1 MGKRYTITKE
11 FVFADCLVTPSVYEG
26 VLQRFDA
33 FVSPFI
39 GHLHARTQQQKAL
52 DYMKGLLSDT
62 ERKNVE
68 SIAYFHG
75 EDRQRLQKFIGQSD
89 WDDELI
95 LDKLVKHIAQQIGEK
110 DGVLILDPTSFPKKG
125 KDSVGV
131 QRQWC
136 GRLGKT
142 ENCQVATFLAYA
154 SRVEFALVDRRL
166 FLPDVWIEDKTRC
179 GKAGIPKQHQVK
191 KTRHQ
196 QAIEMI
202 NGRGKML
209 PHQWI
214 AGDDEMGKVPWFRR
228 KLRAQNESYM
238 FAVPSNIL
246 ILDLE
251 MPIKTCKHCGK
262 KQEREFVNVRDWM
275 KTIPEK
281 KWKTIKVRQGHKGWL
296 TVKLV
301 KCRVRA
307 KIENEI
313 GDEETLIVSK
323 WREDNGKPRCDYY
336 LSWSDEPTDLH
347 EYARVI
353 KQAYRIE
360 ESFHRA
366 KGECG
371 LADYQ
376 VRNWKGWHHHVAL
389 NLLTLWFLTEEL
401 LNQKKAY
408 R

>member
-1 MGKRYTITKE
+1 M
-11 FVFADCLVTPSVYEG
+11 PSVYEG
-26 VLQRFDA
+26 VLRRLDE
-33 FVSPFI
+33 FVVPFI
-39 GHLHARTQQQKAL
+39 KHLLARTQRQKTR
-52 DYMKGLLSDT
+52 DYMRGLLSDT

-75 EDRQRLQKFIGQSD
+75 EDRQKLQKFIGQAD
-89 WDDELI
+89 WDDEFM
-95 LDKLVKHIAQQIGEK
+95 LDKLAEQIANEIGED

-125 KDSVGV
+125 DESVGV

-136 GRLGKT
+136 GRLGKV

-154 SRVEFALVDRRL
+154 SSVEFALMDRRL
-166 FLPDVWIEDKTRC
+166 FLPDVWIEDETRC
-179 GKAGIPKQHQVK
+179 DKAGIPKEHQVK

-196 QAIEMI
+196 QALEMI
-202 NGRGKML
+202 NGRGKIL
-209 PHQWI
+209 PHKWI

-228 KLRAQNESYM
+228 KLRAQNESYL

-251 MPIKTCKHCGK
+251 SPTEFCKHCGEK
-262 KQEREFVNVRDWM
+262 LPRDFVGMSVWQKN
-275 KTIPEK
+275 IPSK
-281 KWKTIKVRQGHKGWL
+281 KWKTLKVRRGHKGWL
-296 TVKLV
+296 TVKLTT
-301 KCRVRA
+301 CRVRA
-307 KIENEI
+307 KIENEV

-323 WREDNGKPRCDYY
+323 WREDTGKPRCDYY
-336 LSWSDEPTDLH
+336 LSWSREPVDLH
-347 EYARVI
+347 EYARLI

-389 NLLTLWFLTEEL
+389 SLLTLWFLTVEL

>member
-1 MGKRYTITKE
+1 
-11 FVFADCLVTPSVYEG
+11 
-26 VLQRFDA
+26 
-33 FVSPFI
+33 
-39 GHLHARTQQQKAL
+39 
-52 DYMKGLLSDT
+52 MKGLLSDT

-68 SIAYFHG
+68 SISYFHG
-75 EDRQRLQKFIGQSD
+75 YDRQRLQIFMDQTD
-89 WDDELI
+89 WDDEAI
-95 LDKLVKHIAQQIGEK
+95 LNKLVKHIAKQIGEK
-110 DGVLILDPTSFPKKG
+110 DGVLILGPTSFPKKG
-125 KDSVGV
+125 KESVGV

-166 FLPDVWIEDKTRC
+166 YLPEVWIEDKARC
-179 GKAGIPKQHQVK
+179 DKAGIPPEHQVM
-191 KTRHQ
+191 KTRHEQ
-196 QAIEMI
+196 SLEMI

-209 PHQWI
+209 PHKWI

-238 FAVPSNIL
+238 FAIPSNIL
-246 ILDLE
+246 IMDLDT
-251 MPIKTCKHCGK
+251 PITTCRHCGEK
-262 KQEREFVNVRDWM
+262 YEREFVNVSDWA
-275 KTIPEK
+275 KNIPAK

-336 LSWSDEPTDLH
+336 LSWSNEPIDLH

-376 VRNWKGWHHHVAL
+376 VRNWIGWHHHVAL
-389 NLLTLWFLTEEL
+389 SLLTLWFLTEEL
-401 LNQKKAY
+401 LNQKKRTDDDAATGS
-408 R
+408 RVHQRPTLAGSNPCV